1 MPQKTVAVSN
11 SQWTSTDFLT
21 CPQFWSDPSGAD
33 ERTSRFSRNRDCNAA
48 FLWTNRYDRSQMA
61 PGVQCMMNL
70 KQLLIWFST
79 VSTILVIVGVVFA
92 FFGLKILPVER
103 TTLLPW
109 QSAIYGAIMMGWGTT
124 LWRVGR
130 IAFRRNDSELLK
142 ALILGLAV
150 WLVVEAAFSIYFAV
164 WFNVGVDIAVLALFS
179 VPLLKAIALM
189 KKQSSSSSSGRG

>member
-1 MPQKTVAVSN
+1 
-11 SQWTSTDFLT
+11 
-21 CPQFWSDPSGAD
+21 
-33 ERTSRFSRNRDCNAA
+33 
-48 FLWTNRYDRSQMA
+48 
-61 PGVQCMMNL
+61 MNL
-70 KQLLIWFST
+70 KRLLIWFST
-79 VSTILVIVGVVFA
+79 VSMILVIVGVVFA
-92 FFGLKILPVER
+92 FFGLRILPVER

-109 QSAIYGAIMMGWGTT
+109 QSAIYGAIMMGWGAT

-142 ALILGLAV
+142 ALIFGLVV

-164 WFNVGVDIAVLALFS
+164 WFNVEVDIAVLALFS